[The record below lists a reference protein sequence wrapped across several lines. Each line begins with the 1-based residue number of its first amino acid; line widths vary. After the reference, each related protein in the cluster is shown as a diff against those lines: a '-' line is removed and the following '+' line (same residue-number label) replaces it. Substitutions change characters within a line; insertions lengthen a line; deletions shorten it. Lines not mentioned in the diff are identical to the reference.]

1 MKKAKLLQDATTIL
15 TALGMPRAQQNDRSA
30 LTLLALLDLK
40 PGRDTWAG
48 ADNARLLRIRD
59 VLDFCRT
66 VFKLPYAENTRETFR
81 RQTMHQ
87 LVEAGVALYN
97 PDDPGRAVNS
107 PHNCYQVSPEALA
120 VIRTYGTRQWSAKVA
135 SFQESR
141 GKLAQRNAKARN
153 QAKVPVTIADGQK
166 ITLGPGEHSQLIK
179 AVVEDFAARFV
190 PGAVLVYVGDTG
202 KKWGYFDEPLLAKLG
217 VKVGSHGPVD
227 PKRHRELAKLFAG
240 SKAGLV
246 YVTAFPSRQVMSRYL
261 PQIAWE
267 TEVWCADAPSHLI
280 HFNGERFLG
289 PYATDSQEPG

>member
-1 MKKAKLLQDATTIL
+1 LKKAKLLQDATTIL

-120 VIRTYGTRQWSAKVA
+120 VIRLMELDSGPPRSRAFRNQGENLRSAMPRPAIRPRCRSRLPMARRSRLV
-135 SFQESR
+135 QESIV
-141 GKLAQRNAKARN
+141 N
-153 QAKVPVTIADGQK
+153 
-166 ITLGPGEHSQLIK
+166 S
-179 AVVEDFAARFV
+179 
-190 PGAVLVYVGDTG
+190 
-202 KKWGYFDEPLLAKLG
+202 
-217 VKVGSHGPVD
+217 
-227 PKRHRELAKLFAG
+227 
-240 SKAGLV
+240 
-246 YVTAFPSRQVMSRYL
+246 SR
-261 PQIAWE
+261 P
-267 TEVWCADAPSHLI
+267 
-280 HFNGERFLG
+280 
-289 PYATDSQEPG
+289 

>member
-1 MKKAKLLQDATTIL
+1 LKKAKLLQDATTIL

-120 VIRTYGTRQWSAKVA
+120 VIRSLWNSTVVRQ
-135 SFQESR
+135 
-141 GKLAQRNAKARN
+141 G
-153 QAKVPVTIADGQK
+153 
-166 ITLGPGEHSQLIK
+166 
-179 AVVEDFAARFV
+179 
-190 PGAVLVYVGDTG
+190 
-202 KKWGYFDEPLLAKLG
+202 
-217 VKVGSHGPVD
+217 
-227 PKRHRELAKLFAG
+227 RELSGIKGKTCAAQCQGPQSGQGAG
-240 SKAGLV
+240 HDCRWPEDHAW
-246 YVTAFPSRQVMSRYL
+246 SRR
-261 PQIAWE
+261 A
-267 TEVWCADAPSHLI
+267 
-280 HFNGERFLG
+280 
-289 PYATDSQEPG
+289 